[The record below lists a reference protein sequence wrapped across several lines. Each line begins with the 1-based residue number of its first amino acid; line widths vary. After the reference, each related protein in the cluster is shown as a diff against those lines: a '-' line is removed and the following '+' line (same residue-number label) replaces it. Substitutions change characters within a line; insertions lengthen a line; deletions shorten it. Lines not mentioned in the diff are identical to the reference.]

1 MEQLSPTST
10 KVELLSPTSTKVE
23 LLSSMSMEKILLPL
37 SSSSKLASSLSSSS
51 AETIPTASS
60 LTSIISS
67 SFLPSPSLSVAP
79 LVTPSV
85 DQLLRIFNNTDTPP
99 DHFLKGIRE
108 HLHWPLRKCYRR
120 RRQGAS
126 LSMYWIPKEGEWD
139 ETEDGKRVLLQ
150 NNDGAVSVTPLL
162 DPMDHPV
169 ANVSQ
174 DLWHKCRM
182 EGTCLLKNGD
192 LINLAQGYTDRFVVI
207 GKKHRRQ
214 NIFGWGAGLQN
225 LRPYVSVA
233 ANDIPLGTTLYVREL
248 HGLELGNGQIHNGCV
263 SVDDD
268 GWSFGGCQLDFFVVS
283 YVDHLWLD
291 RELDLDHISVTPR
304 KCDVL
309 NYSTMDH
316 LKYMNADPHLETLS
330 LVMNDTMV
338 WPNDTLSTW
347 LLA

>member
-1 MEQLSPTST
+1 MEQLSPKST
-10 KVELLSPTSTKVE
+10 KVDS
-23 LLSSMSMEKILLPL
+23 LSSISMENMLLPL
-37 SSSSKLASSLSSSS
+37 SSSSS
-51 AETIPTASS
+51 AETIPSPSPLNSILS
-60 LTSIISS
+60 LFS
-67 SFLPSPSLSVAP
+67 LPSPSSSTPP

-108 HLHWPLRKCYRR
+108 RLHRPLKKCYRR
-120 RRQGAS
+120 RRHGAS

-139 ETEDGKRVLLQ
+139 ETEDGKRILLQ
-150 NNDGAVSVTPLL
+150 NNDSAVSLTPLL

-169 ANVSQ
+169 ANVSRH
-174 DLWHKCRM
+174 LWHKCRM

-248 HGLELGNGQIHNGCV
+248 DGLELGNGQVHNGCV

-291 RELDLDHISVTPR
+291 RELDLDHVSVTPR
-304 KCDVL
+304 KCALL

-316 LKYMNADPHLETLS
+316 LKYMYADPHLETIS

-347 LLA
+347 LLFFGSPSFL